1 MPGSGRDSDVSD
13 GSGSGRETRRSKDA
27 DATRDR
33 GPKWA
38 CSKATFSDWLWESEP
53 VWDAMGL
60 SKWYTG
66 QNRADASAD
75 DKGVRERYAKGNR
88 KLFRAILRQL
98 ERDSIQAKQM
108 RMMIKHDFDSDRK

>member
-1 MPGSGRDSDVSD
+1 MPSSGCDSDVSD

-53 VWDAMGL
+53 VWEAMGL
-60 SKWYTG
+60 SKWYLG
-66 QNRADASAD
+66 QNRADAESTNSRVQARYE
-75 DKGVRERYAKGNR
+75 KGRYV
-88 KLFRAILRQL
+88 
-98 ERDSIQAKQM
+98 
-108 RMMIKHDFDSDRK
+108 